1 MSTTYLHT
9 NRNAAA
15 LYALHM
21 SRNHA
26 GTTVSKP
33 AQTTTAP
40 ARQGIDEGLLMIGVF
55 CFLVPTMFA
64 SAALGLKY
72 LEMSDLLAHGLYIS
86 AAALTARIATA
97 VIIRNMAA
105 EKNRSQS
112 AWMTLAMIAPAISL
126 IVMSFFGTVPA
137 PAKTKQKST
146 QSATTA
152 TIKNHNR
159 AREIQMHRKSQ
170 AI

>member
-1 MSTTYLHT
+1 MSTTYLN

-21 SRNHA
+21 NRNHA
-26 GTTVSKP
+26 GTMINNRTQAK
-33 AQTTTAP
+33 AAP

-64 SAALGLKY
+64 SAALGLRY
-72 LEMSDLLAHGLYIS
+72 LEMSDLIANGLYIA

-97 VIIRNMAA
+97 IIIKNLAA
-105 EKNRSQS
+105 EKNRSQ
-112 AWMTLAMIAPAISL
+112 ATWMTIALIAPAVSL
-126 IVMSFFGTVPA
+126 ILMSLFGSI
-137 PAKTKQKST
+137 PAKTKATQTST
-146 QSATTA
+146 QTTKTA
-152 TIKNHNR
+152 KIKNHTS

>member
-1 MSTTYLHT
+1 MSTSYLHT

-15 LYALHM
+15 LYALQM
-21 SRNHA
+21 NRNNA
-26 GTTVSKP
+26 GTSVNNRTQAKTV
-33 AQTTTAP
+33 P

-72 LEMSDLLAHGLYIS
+72 LEMSDLIANGLYIS

-97 VIIRNMAA
+97 MIIKNMAA
-105 EKNRSQS
+105 EKNRSQ
-112 AWMTLAMIAPAISL
+112 ATWMTLAMIAPAVSL
-126 IVMSFFGTVPA
+126 ILMSFFGTIP
-137 PAKTKQKST
+137 TETKST
-146 QSATTA
+146 ASTNTA
-152 TIKNHNR
+152 KIKNHTR